1 MRGDGG
7 AGMSAVA
14 DVRPALIGHL
24 KDLHLPTVREC
35 YEETARRAER
45 ETLSYEQYLLEVMAR
60 ECEQRRKSKVQRLL
74 KDSALP
80 LEKSLQNFN
89 LKRLPAKAARQ
100 LRTLL
105 EGGFLDRKR
114 KRSGVR
120 QSWVGEESS
129 FKRAG
134 PGTGSGGGA

>member
-1 MRGDGG
+1 
-7 AGMSAVA
+7 MSTVTE
-14 DVRPALIGHL
+14 VRPALMGHL
-24 KDLHLPTVREC
+24 RDLHLPTVREC